1 MFLFIINWDIL
12 MAQARQVLTRINSVK
27 NTQKITRA
35 MKMVAA
41 AKLNRAQGKMDSIRP
56 YSQGIAAIFSGIASN
71 LYGDEHPLLRSR
83 ERRRVL
89 SIVIAGDRGLCGGF
103 NNNVLKEAKN
113 YVRDNSGVEH
123 VFFAVGKRAIWGLNK
138 TKIPVIKSWYDV
150 FDKLSFILSG
160 DIAKR
165 LIDLYLTDN
174 PDERIDEVNII
185 YNKFISR
192 MAQVPIVERVMPLNL
207 GEIAEKAAEEQRAEG
222 YIRPVYSIEPS
233 PAEALTSLVTH
244 YVSTEIYHA
253 VIESYAAELAARMA
267 AMDSAT
273 NSADEM
279 IDSLTLLYNR
289 ARQAGIT
296 AELLDIV
303 GGANALG

>member
-1 MFLFIINWDIL
+1 

-41 AKLNRAQGKMDSIRP
+41 AKLNRAQVKMETIRP

-71 LYGDEHPLLRSR
+71 LYGDEHPLLKSR
-83 ERRRVL
+83 ECKRVL
-89 SIVIAGDRGLCGGF
+89 TIVVAGDRGLCGGF
-103 NNNVLKEAKN
+103 NNNIIREAKR
-113 YVRDNSGVEH
+113 YVKENSGVEH
-123 VFFAVGKRAIWGLNK
+123 VFYAVGKRAIWGLNK
-138 TKIPVIKSWYDV
+138 ANMTVLKSWYDV
-150 FDKLSFILSG
+150 FDKLSFMLSG

-165 LIDLYLTDN
+165 LIDLYLSDN
-174 PDERIDEVNII
+174 PDERIDEVNIV
-185 YNKFISR
+185 YNKFVSR
-192 MAQVPIVERVMPLNL
+192 MSQVPTVERIMPLNL
-207 GEIAEKAAEEQRAEG
+207 AGIAEQAAEVEREEG

-253 VIESYAAELAARMA
+253 IIESYAAELAARMA

-273 NSADEM
+273 NAADDM

>member
-1 MFLFIINWDIL
+1 

-41 AKLNRAQGKMDSIRP
+41 AKLNRSQSKMESVRP

-71 LYGDEHPLLRSR
+71 LFGDEHPLLKPR

-89 SIVIAGDRGLCGGF
+89 SIVIGGDRGLCGGF
-103 NNNVLKEAKN
+103 NNNIVREAIKFSAE
-113 YVRDNSGVEH
+113 NSGVEH
-123 VFFAVGKRAIWGLNK
+123 VFFAIGKRAIWGLNK
-138 TKIPVIKSWYDV
+138 DKKNVLKSWYDV
-150 FDKLSFILSG
+150 FDKLSFLLSG

-165 LIDLYLTDN
+165 LMALYLSKDET
-174 PDERIDEVNII
+174 ERIDEVNII
-185 YNKFISR
+185 YNRFVSR
-192 MAQVPIVERVMPLNL
+192 MSQVPTIERIMPLNL
-207 GEIAEKAAEEQRAEG
+207 EEIAAEAAAVEKKEG
-222 YIRPVYSIEPS
+222 YIRPVYTIEPN

-253 VIESYAAELAARMA
+253 IIESYAAELAARMA

-296 AELLDIV
+296 SELIDIV
-303 GGANALG
+303 GGANALE